1 MLAYATVGARDLKAA
16 KQFYDQV
23 LDLVGMKTMFEHPS
37 GGRIYNSPDGRLFGV
52 LAPADGR
59 EATVGNGTMI
69 GFLLGSRELMG
80 LDESVDIE
88 VYSPQSPLGAAILG
102 HKVGETVTYRAPAG
116 HLIEVT
122 VVEVKPFTA

>member
-37 GGRIYNSPDGRLFGV
+37 GRIYNSPDGRLFGV

-69 GFLLGSRELMG
+69 GFLLGSREAVRQVHAKALELG
-80 LDESVDIE
+80 GSCEGAPGPRGPEETQAYFAYFRDLDGNK
-88 VYSPQSPLGAAILG
+88 LC
-102 HKVGETVTYRAPAG
+102 TYCFGP
-116 HLIEVT
+116 E
-122 VVEVKPFTA
+122 